1 MMSEHSL
8 SSIHL
13 LAELFLQ
20 PDPERD
26 RSICLEVR
34 DMLDAQSAEMRSI
47 LLQIQ
52 ELCIHKDLGEDESSD
67 FGRLFIAC
75 EDKILA
81 PMNASFWLEADQH
94 LMRSEQEKLEQLYA
108 RYQPEQHGDSSW
120 QADHLVSELR
130 LLAFLLRNDE
140 ARQEDL
146 NWLLEHLCLWVPRFV
161 RVVRASNPQPR
172 FLLATALLVQ
182 VLSFWISFYQL
193 EAKAVT
199 ELNAF
204 IQISGVFQNAQ
215 AQGPLSLHLLNC
227 TCLTPESEKEKA
239 RH

>member
-1 MMSEHSL
+1 MSEHSL

-13 LAELFLQ
+13 LADLFLQ

-26 RSICLEVR
+26 RAICLEVQ
-34 DMLDAQSAEMRSI
+34 DMLDAQTAEMRSI

-52 ELCIHKDLGEDESSD
+52 ELCNHKDPGESD
-67 FGRLFIAC
+67 VIDFSRLFIAS

-94 LMRSEQEKLEQLYA
+94 LMRSELEKLDQLYA
-108 RYQPEQHGDSSW
+108 RYGSDEQDGHNL
-120 QADHLVSELR
+120 QADHLVAELR
-130 LLAFLLRNDE
+130 LLALLLRNDE
-140 ARQEDL
+140 ARQQDL

-161 RVVRASNPQPR
+161 RVVRASHPQPR

-182 VLSFWISFYQL
+182 VLNFWVSFYHL

-204 IQISGVFQNAQ
+204 IQISGVFHNSQVT
-215 AQGPLSLHLLNC
+215 LH
-227 TCLTPESEKEKA
+227 
-239 RH
+239 